1 MGQMYSFTIVLIAS
15 THFAPFVGF
24 ASSPFAA
31 AGAGAGAVV
40 SLSSDEESLSV
51 SNMVSGPRAICAC
64 ALNSTVQICSLS
76 LCLVAQTGAVY
87 CPIAWRST
95 GEMLFGTA
103 DDRNTSCLSLR
114 NNQ

>member
-51 SNMVSGPRAICAC
+51 SNMVSSPRAICAG
-64 ALNSTVQICSLS
+64 ASRVPLDFDTLCSLS
-76 LCLVAQTGAVY
+76 LCLVAQTGAVLPNSLAQY
-87 CPIAWRST
+87 SGSRDAFR
-95 GEMLFGTA
+95 
-103 DDRNTSCLSLR
+103 DRR
-114 NNQ
+114 RPQY